1 MLCVTLA
8 HYFIVNPAELAEQ
21 NTLKTKKTTY
31 VQHNCDLEG
40 EIWLMLVP

>member
-31 VQHNCDLEG
+31 VTV
-40 EIWLMLVP
+40 IWKVKSG

>member
-21 NTLKTKKTTY
+21 NTLKTKNKKNY
-31 VQHNCDLEG
+31 ICNCDLEG